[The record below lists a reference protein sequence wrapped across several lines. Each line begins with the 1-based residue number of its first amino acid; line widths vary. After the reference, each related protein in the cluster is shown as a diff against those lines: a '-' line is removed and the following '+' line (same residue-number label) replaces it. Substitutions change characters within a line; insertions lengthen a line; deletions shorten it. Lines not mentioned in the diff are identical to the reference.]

1 MTYKWESVWETK
13 AILKQMTFNI
23 NTFNHYE
30 LVTQINYMLYY
41 EPVYK
46 IVVKNK
52 SVHVP
57 LQYRFYW
64 IDWWTDNGF
73 KFEH

>member
-1 MTYKWESVWETK
+1 
-13 AILKQMTFNI
+13 MTFNI

-57 LQYRFYW
+57 LRYRFYW
-64 IDWWTDNGF
+64 ID
-73 KFEH
+73 